1 MSTFSE
7 MIVCLWLVPV
17 LLCILIPLAIFCG
30 STFAQLLKKVASK
43 TPINENTIKE
53 VQV

>member
-7 MIVCLWLVPV
+7 MIVGLWLVPV
-17 LLCILIPLAIFCG
+17 LLCILIPLAIFCV
-30 STFAQLLKKVASK
+30 SIFTQLLKKVESK

-53 VQV
+53 AQI